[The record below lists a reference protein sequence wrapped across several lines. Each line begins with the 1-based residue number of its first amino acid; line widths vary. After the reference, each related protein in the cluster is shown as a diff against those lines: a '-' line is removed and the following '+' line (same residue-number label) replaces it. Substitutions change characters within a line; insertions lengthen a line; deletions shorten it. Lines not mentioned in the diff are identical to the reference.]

1 MINDLARCRYP
12 EEEEQLV
19 DNLIWDRLKL
29 TIDAARCE
37 MCFSVGILPHK
48 TGWQNIVR
56 W

>member
-1 MINDLARCRYP
+1 VINDRACCQYP
-12 EEEEQLV
+12 EEKEQLV
-19 DNLIWDRLKL
+19 DNLIYGRHKF

-48 TGWQNIVR
+48 TVWHNIVR